1 LADPVEGTALPVTV
15 TVKLPGGG
23 TVELG
28 GGTVEPGGGT
38 VGLGG
43 GTVEPGGGTVGLGGG
58 TVELGGGTVT
68 EIGTIWVPGSHV
80 PAEQSSVEVKPCRR
94 YDAVSVCPRAAENPA
109 SAPFAASADAAVS
122 MAAPALTPASPANTA
137 ARRSLLAVRQL
148 TFASR
153 RRYRAI

>member
-1 LADPVEGTALPVTV
+1 MTDITEIPTV
-15 TVKLPGGG
+15 D
-23 TVELG
+23 
-28 GGTVEPGGGT
+28 
-38 VGLGG
+38 
-43 GTVEPGGGTVGLGGG
+43 LGGG

-122 MAAPALTPASPANTA
+122 MTAPALTPASPANTA